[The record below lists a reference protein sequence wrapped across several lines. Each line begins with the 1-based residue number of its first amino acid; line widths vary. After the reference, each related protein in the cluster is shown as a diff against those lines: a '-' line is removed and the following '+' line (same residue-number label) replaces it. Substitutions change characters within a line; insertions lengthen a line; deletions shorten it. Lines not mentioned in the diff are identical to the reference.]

1 MMTRLGS
8 NNKVDYYYLVILL
21 FSIVSVPHIPLSP
34 SFNLSVE
41 EPLLLYPLI
50 HLLLR
55 KEFKK
60 DRLTLILLVFSVYIA
75 FTIFLNGNTA
85 QLNEYFEILKIIK
98 FLIVYQFALS
108 VLRSKE
114 TEKSLIKAVDI
125 LFIVSFAVNL
135 FHFFDFF
142 NFTRSVL
149 IYYDPNSIDIDF
161 YGLNSKGQPA
171 AKRIVGTFGNPNDN
185 AIFFLFFL
193 SFYIGRINFALKK
206 FFSFELFGFIGSGL
220 LIFLT
225 QSRTGIFVLLL
236 LLLVYLI
243 YNRAHLIKPVFSIL
257 LLGFT
262 IAFTGLFN
270 ILSMNY
276 IRNTSVEIIENNSV
290 KGRLEIWKQLIGE
303 WKENPIFGYGPNKA
317 YMYANNIYPENE
329 YIFFLWRF
337 GIIGLLFFL
346 TVIFFPV
353 WNLKRDIFRYKF
365 VLLVVLTVAVTA
377 LTNIPF
383 SNMKFLIIIALIF
396 GYSAEKKE
404 KSDLEQYYT
413 K

>member
-1 MMTRLGS
+1 MMTKPDS
-8 NNKVDYYYLVILL
+8 NNKMDYYYLVILL
-21 FSIVSVPHIPLSP
+21 FSIVFVPYIPLSS

-50 HLLLR
+50 RLLLG

-60 DRLTLILLVFSVYIA
+60 DRFSLILLAFSAYIVFA
-75 FTIFLNGNTA
+75 IFLNGHIG

-98 FLIVYQFALS
+98 FLLVYQFAVS
-108 VLRSKE
+108 VFRNQE
-114 TEKSLIKAVDI
+114 TEKRLMKTVDM
-125 LFIVSFAVNL
+125 LFVVSFAINL

-142 NFTRSVL
+142 NFTKSVL
-149 IYYDPNSIDIDF
+149 IYYDSNSIDIDF
-161 YGLNSKGQPA
+161 YGLNSKGDPA
-171 AKRIVGTFGNPNDN
+171 AKRILGTFGNPNDN

-193 SFYIGRINFALKK
+193 SFYIGRINFVLKR

-225 QSRTGIFVLLL
+225 QSRTGIFVMLV

-243 YNRAHLIKPVFSIL
+243 YNKAHLIKSLFSIAL
-257 LLGFT
+257 LSFFIVLP
-262 IAFTGLFN
+262 GLFN
-270 ILSMNY
+270 PTSTNY
-276 IRNTSVEIIENNSV
+276 IQNTSVEITENNSV
-290 KGRLEIWKQLIGE
+290 RGRLEIWKKLIGE
-303 WKENPIFGYGPNKA
+303 WKEKPVFGYGPNKA
-317 YMYANNIYPENE
+317 YMYTHNIYPENE

-337 GIIGLLFFL
+337 GIIGLLFFMA
-346 TVIFFPV
+346 VIFFPV
-353 WNLKRDIFRYKF
+353 WNLKWDIFKYKF
-365 VLLVVLTVAVTA
+365 VLLVVLTIAVTA

>member
-1 MMTRLGS
+1 MMTKPDS
-8 NNKVDYYYLVILL
+8 NNKMDYYYLVILL
-21 FSIVSVPHIPLSP
+21 FSIVFVPYIPLSS

-50 HLLLR
+50 RLLLR

-60 DRLTLILLVFSVYIA
+60 DRFSLILLAFSAYIV
-75 FTIFLNGNTA
+75 FTIFLNGHIG

-98 FLIVYQFALS
+98 FLLVYQFAVS
-108 VLRSKE
+108 VFRNQE
-114 TEKSLIKAVDI
+114 TEKRLMKTVDM
-125 LFIVSFAVNL
+125 LFVVSFAINL

-161 YGLNSKGQPA
+161 YGLNSKGHPA

-185 AIFFLFFL
+185 AVFFLFFL
-193 SFYIGRINFALKK
+193 SFYIGRINFTLKR

-225 QSRTGIFVLLL
+225 QSRTGIFAMLL

-243 YNRAHLIKPVFSIL
+243 YNRAHLIKSFSSVAL
-257 LLGFT
+257 LSFFIVLLS
-262 IAFTGLFN
+262 LFN
-270 ILSMNY
+270 EMSTNY
-276 IRNTSVEIIENNSV
+276 IQNTSVEITENNSV
-290 KGRLEIWKQLIGE
+290 RGRLEIWKQLIGE
-303 WKENPIFGYGPNKA
+303 WKEKPVFGYGPNKA
-317 YMYANNIYPENE
+317 YMYTHNIYPENE

-337 GIIGLLFFL
+337 GIIGLLFFMA
-346 TVIFFPV
+346 VIFFPV

-383 SNMKFLIIIALIF
+383 SNMKFLIIIALVF
-396 GYSAEKKE
+396 GYSAKMKE
-404 KSDLEQYYT
+404 RSERKIYL
-413 K
+413 